1 MLFFILISILRPI
14 SNFLALFQLC
24 DYMYNL
30 ILLANV
36 KLFEKH
42 FSAHKTLQTR
52 CCWPDDR
59 FWGLHDY
66 ITQRHTLT
74 LLRHHSDSLLQRQR
88 FVQKLLRETLWLDGG
103 WDVFLVFSDCT
114 HPDTFSSKCLLCRG
128 SFQEKWH
135 VLEMWKNTLKF
146 SEPWLVKIS
155 LPDFLLTKFWT
166 SGQPPFPHS
175 GHCQKTLTRF

>member
-1 MLFFILISILRPI
+1 MKRKTAWLCQKLTHGGIKGASMLFFILISILRPI

-74 LLRHHSDSLLQRQR
+74 LLRHHSDSLLQRKR

-103 WDVFLVFSDCT
+103 RDVFLVFSDCT

-128 SFQEKWH
+128 SFQKKWR
-135 VLEMWKNTLKF
+135 VLEMWKIHWSSVNLNSLK
-146 SEPWLVKIS
+146 
-155 LPDFLLTKFWT
+155 
-166 SGQPPFPHS
+166 
-175 GHCQKTLTRF
+175 

>member
-1 MLFFILISILRPI
+1 MSRLWLTNTHGKGVQYSVWAESTKNNDEIKLISVTIQEVKRKT
-14 SNFLALFQLC
+14 ALLC
-24 DYMYNL
+24 QKLTHGRMNL
-30 ILLANV
+30 ILLTNV
-36 KLFEKH
+36 KLFEKNL
-42 FSAHKTLQTR
+42 SAHKTLQTK

-74 LLRHHSDSLLQRQR
+74 LLRHHTDSLLQRQR

-135 VLEMWKNTLKF
+135 VLEMWKIHWSSVNLNSLK
-146 SEPWLVKIS
+146 
-155 LPDFLLTKFWT
+155 
-166 SGQPPFPHS
+166 
-175 GHCQKTLTRF
+175 